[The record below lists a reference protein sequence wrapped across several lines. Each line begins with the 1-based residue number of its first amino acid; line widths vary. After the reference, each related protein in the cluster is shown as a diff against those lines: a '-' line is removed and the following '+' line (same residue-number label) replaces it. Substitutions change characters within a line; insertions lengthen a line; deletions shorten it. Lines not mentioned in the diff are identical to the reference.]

1 MIHTSYPEENLD
13 FKLRYTGIQVR
24 DLDSSL
30 KFYTKV
36 LGMRVV
42 SRVRVPE
49 TRGEFAVVRCDGCD
63 HYLELNWYENQEYRS
78 GDELDHIAF
87 EVEDLDL
94 ALAEL
99 AKKGVEPVSHT
110 RKSPRSRWTYITD
123 PNGIWIE
130 LFQRI

>member
-1 MIHTSYPEENLD
+1 MD

-30 KFYTKV
+30 KFYTKI

-49 TRGEFAVVRCDGCD
+49 TRGEFAVVRSDGCD

-78 GDELDHIAF
+78 GDELDHM
-87 EVEDLDL
+87 
-94 ALAEL
+94 
-99 AKKGVEPVSHT
+99 H
-110 RKSPRSRWTYITD
+110 SRLKTWTS
-123 PNGIWIE
+123 
-130 LFQRI
+130 R